1 MDIRDAI
8 EILMDI
14 QSDWEDGEEYE
25 TFNLAIKALEKQIP
39 KQVQYLDRN
48 EGYFEC
54 GACKGAIY
62 NSSDDLEDHIY
73 CLLCG
78 QRVDMENYELKK
90 NIFKD
95 NELEYYM
102 KIIDIEEVEDELN
115 REFDMDSIIVK
126 RAMRVVRDCIL
137 DKED

>member
-1 MDIRDAI
+1 MIIKMSLKQESDVMKCLQCGKIIPQNEAKKI
-8 EILMDI
+8 EIAEVEPFCSQYGLADEDI
-14 QSDWEDGEEYE
+14 P
-25 TFNLAIKALEKQIP
+25 LI
-39 KQVQYLDRN
+39 
-48 EGYFEC
+48 
-54 GACKGAIY
+54 
-62 NSSDDLEDHIY
+62 
-73 CLLCG
+73 
-78 QRVDMENYELKK
+78 MENYELKK

>member
-1 MDIRDAI
+1 MRMPGIADMVGEIRKLQEENDKLKADLRGKDNEINDLKARIAYLEQFKPKEKNIPIRQDIPLI
-8 EILMDI
+8 
-14 QSDWEDGEEYE
+14 
-25 TFNLAIKALEKQIP
+25 
-39 KQVQYLDRN
+39 
-48 EGYFEC
+48 
-54 GACKGAIY
+54 
-62 NSSDDLEDHIY
+62 
-73 CLLCG
+73 
-78 QRVDMENYELKK
+78 MENYELKK

>member
-1 MDIRDAI
+1 MPGIADMVGEIRKLQEENDKLKADLRGKDNEINDLKARIAYLEQFKPKEKNIPIRQDIPLI
-8 EILMDI
+8 
-14 QSDWEDGEEYE
+14 
-25 TFNLAIKALEKQIP
+25 
-39 KQVQYLDRN
+39 
-48 EGYFEC
+48 
-54 GACKGAIY
+54 
-62 NSSDDLEDHIY
+62 
-73 CLLCG
+73 
-78 QRVDMENYELKK
+78 MENYELKK